1 MVIKVV
7 FQIPFDENK
16 WDEAWTKELR
26 TESPS
31 DPHGPHMK
39 IYANQKD
46 VETGEKV
53 IFIRCKHTDLEN
65 LKQYVNRIMERIPEV
80 L

>member
-26 TESPS
+26 TESPR
-31 DPHGPHMK
+31 DPHEPHMK
-39 IYANQKD
+39 I
-46 VETGEKV
+46 
-53 IFIRCKHTDLEN
+53 
-65 LKQYVNRIMERIPEV
+65 
-80 L
+80 

>member
-26 TESPS
+26 TESPG
-31 DPHGPHMK
+31 DPHGPHIK

-65 LKQYVNRIMERIPEV
+65 LKQYVDKVMKKIPEV